1 MIVQSKL
8 TIVEVM
14 INARISD
21 NTTGRMFNQFSWME
35 MEEVIEAAMQRHCFD
50 KCFEFNL
57 IQHQQLYQQ
66 AHINVQDS
74 SCDSEAHQNI
84 TRKTLEQSRIRR
96 VCLNLQLRLV
106 LQQLVS

>member
-8 TIVEVM
+8 TIVEVV

-21 NTTGRMFNQFSWME
+21 NTTRRMFNQFSWME

-57 IQHQQLYQQ
+57 IPTSAIMPASSYQCPGQQL
-66 AHINVQDS
+66 
-74 SCDSEAHQNI
+74 
-84 TRKTLEQSRIRR
+84 
-96 VCLNLQLRLV
+96 
-106 LQQLVS
+106 